1 MALIDPIKDPLG
13 TIRKQPPSFFR
24 RLGRWWTAVGS
35 LGFVFA
41 SVLAVAHYG
50 YGVPMYDK
58 NTGQIIDSTTVA
70 AIVTM
75 LGLGGLFF
83 AILGILI
90 LRALR
95 SHNSSGS

>member
-24 RLGRWWTAVGS
+24 RLAGGWTAIGS
-35 LGFVFA
+35 LLFVFA

-58 NTGQIIDSTTVA
+58 NTGQVSDSTTVA
-70 AIVTM
+70 AILIM

-83 AILGILI
+83 AALGVLI

-95 SHNSSGS
+95 SNNPSGS

>member
-13 TIRKQPPSFFR
+13 TIRKQPPTFFR
-24 RLGRWWTAVGS
+24 RLASWWTAIGS
-35 LGFVFA
+35 LLFVFA

-58 NTGQIIDSTTVA
+58 NTGRISDPTTVTA
-70 AIVTM
+70 TLAM

-83 AILGILI
+83 AALGMLI

-95 SHNSSGS
+95 SNNPDGS